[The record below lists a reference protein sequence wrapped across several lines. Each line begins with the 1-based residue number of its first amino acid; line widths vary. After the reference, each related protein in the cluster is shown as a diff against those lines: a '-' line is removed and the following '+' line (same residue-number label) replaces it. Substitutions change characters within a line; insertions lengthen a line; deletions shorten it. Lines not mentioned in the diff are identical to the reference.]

1 MKIIIGF
8 TITFA
13 CIGTGYVL
21 AHGNLLAIWQPLELV
36 IICGSAFGAFIVA
49 NPGSVIKSVFKSLPT
64 LLKGSAYSKAV
75 CMDLLAL
82 MYDLF
87 TKARKDGVMALE
99 SDVDEPD
106 ESAVFQKYPKILE
119 NHHAVDF
126 ITDYLRLMVSGN
138 MNAMEIENLMDVE
151 LGTHHDEAGQAAD
164 SVTQVSEGLPA
175 FGIVAAVLGVV
186 ITMQSI
192 GGPVEE
198 IGAHVAAALVGTFL
212 GILMAYGFV
221 GPMGASLKQ
230 KAEEE
235 ARFFHCIKVCFLA
248 SLNGYTP
255 QVVVEFGRK
264 TLFSTERP
272 GFTELEDHVKQRK

>member
-1 MKIIIGF
+1 MKLIIGF
-8 TITFA
+8 VITFA
-13 CIGTGYVL
+13 CIGVGYVL
-21 AHGNLLAIWQPLELV
+21 AHGNLLAIWQPLELL
-36 IICGSAFGAFIVA
+36 IICGSAFGAFIVT
-49 NPGSVIKSVFKSLPT
+49 NPGSVIKSVFKSLPA
-64 LLKGSAYSKAV
+64 LLKGSPYNKAL

-82 MYDLF
+82 MYDLL
-87 TKARKDGVMALE
+87 TKARKDGIMAME
-99 SDVDEPD
+99 SDVDEPK
-106 ESAVFQKYPKILE
+106 ESAIFQKYPKILN

-151 LGTHHDEAGQAAD
+151 LESHHEESEQAANAI
-164 SVTQVSEGLPA
+164 TQVSEGLPA

-221 GPMGASLKQ
+221 GPMGAYLAAVAKS
-230 KAEEE
+230 E

-255 QVVVEFGRK
+255 QIVVEFGRK
-264 TLFSTERP
+264 TLYSTERP
-272 GFTELEDHVKQRK
+272 GFSELEDHVKQRK